1 MLVKFPQPQTLMI
14 IDDSRFDQLII
25 SRTVQHTGLF
35 RKIIIMR
42 GAVEALTHLT
52 KNLQNEH
59 ELPQL
64 ILLDIQMPE
73 MNGFEFIDHFAQL
86 PTSFTDTCGVVMLSS
101 TDDLT
106 DIEKAGSNP
115 YIIKLL
121 KKPLRP
127 DVLTGIINEHFVSG

>member
-1 MLVKFPQPQTLMI
+1 MPKLSLPHTLMI

-25 SRTVQHTGLF
+25 SRTAEHTRLF
-35 RKIIIMR
+35 KKIIVMP
-42 GAVEALTHLT
+42 GAMEALEHLT
-52 KNLQNEH
+52 KNLQNQQ

-86 PTSFTDTCGVVMLSS
+86 PTSFTDTCGVIMLSS

>member
-73 MNGFEFIDHFAQL
+73 MNGFEFIDEFALL
-86 PTSFTDTCGVVMLSS
+86 PSSFTDKCGVVMLSS

-106 DIEKAGSNP
+106 DIEKSESNP
-115 YIIKLL
+115 HIITLL

-127 DVLTGIINEHFVSG
+127 DVLTNLLNEHFIS

>member
-1 MLVKFPQPQTLMI
+1 MPKLSLPHTLMI

-25 SRTVQHTGLF
+25 SRTAEHTGLF
-35 RKIIIMR
+35 KKIIVMP
-42 GAVEALTHLT
+42 GAREALEHLT
-52 KNLQNEH
+52 KNLQNQQ

-86 PTSFTDTCGVVMLSS
+86 PTSFTDTCGVIMLSS

>member
-64 ILLDIQMPE
+64 ILLDIQMPG
-73 MNGFEFIDHFAQL
+73 MDGFEFIDHFAQL
-86 PTSFTDTCGVVMLSS
+86 PQSFRDECLVAMLSS
-101 TDDLT
+101 TDDLN
-106 DIEKAGSNP
+106 DIAKAESNP
-115 YIIKLL
+115 HIIRLL
-121 KKPLRP
+121 KKPLHP
-127 DVLTGIINEHFVSG
+127 HVLKGLIKEYFEMD